1 MHVPCQ
7 NAAAP
12 APIHP
17 LQENRL
23 LGNRLLE
30 ICLLVLLLVLPAA
43 PALAVSATAFSE
55 TLPQERVLDE
65 AGVLSRAASADV
77 ARQLDVLTA
86 ERVDARLITLKQ
98 LDYGLSLNQLGDA
111 LLQRW
116 QPSGDANGLL
126 LFLIDAQTNT
136 SAIVASP
143 SLSGQLSA
151 DLLRST
157 ARFTMTTPIRDGAR
171 FRQAS
176 LDGIQRI
183 STVLQGGEDSG
194 VPQAA
199 EVISPASN
207 VPSREQTESS
217 NAFTWV
223 VVLLVVGTVVPM
235 ATWWV
240 FSR

>member
-1 MHVPCQ
+1 VPGLHLLEVVCV
-7 NAAAP
+7 NFDAP
-12 APIHP
+12 AAIRRW
-17 LQENRL
+17 LQA
-23 LGNRLLE
+23 
-30 ICLLVLLLVLPAA
+30 CLLTVVLLLPLA
-43 PALAVSATAFSE
+43 PALAVSATAFSD
-55 TLPQERVLDE
+55 TSPQERVLDQ
-65 AGVLSRAASADV
+65 ADVLSRAASADV
-77 ARQLDVLTA
+77 SRQLETLSA
-86 ERVDARLITLKQ
+86 ERVDAHLITLKQ
-98 LDYGLSLNQLGDA
+98 LDYGLSLQQLGQD

-116 QPSGDANGLL
+116 QQSAESNGQL

-136 SAIVASP
+136 AAVVASP

-151 DLLRST
+151 NLLRST
-157 ARFTMTTPIRDGAR
+157 ARTTMAAPIRDGAR

-183 STVLQGGEDSG
+183 TTVLQGGEDPG
-194 VPQAA
+194 EPAVAQ
-199 EVISPASN
+199 VITPTSN

-217 NAFTWV
+217 NGFTWV

>member
-1 MHVPCQ
+1 VHVPCQ

-12 APIHP
+12 SPIHP

-136 SAIVASP
+136 SAIVAVGPAQCRPLAQHGPLHHDHADSRWGP
-143 SLSGQLSA
+143 LPPGQ
-151 DLLRST
+151 
-157 ARFTMTTPIRDGAR
+157 P
-171 FRQAS
+171 
-176 LDGIQRI
+176 
-183 STVLQGGEDSG
+183 
-194 VPQAA
+194 
-199 EVISPASN
+199 
-207 VPSREQTESS
+207 
-217 NAFTWV
+217 
-223 VVLLVVGTVVPM
+223 
-235 ATWWV
+235 
-240 FSR
+240 

>member
-1 MHVPCQ
+1 V
-7 NAAAP
+7 
-12 APIHP
+12 
-17 LQENRL
+17 
-23 LGNRLLE
+23 
-30 ICLLVLLLVLPAA
+30 VLLLPVA
-43 PALAVSATAFSE
+43 PATAISATAFSD
-55 TLPQERVLDE
+55 TIPQERVLDQ

-77 ARQLDVLTA
+77 TRELESLSA
-86 ERVDARLITLKQ
+86 ERVDAHLITLKQ
-98 LDYGLSLNQLGDA
+98 LDYGLTLNQLGED

-116 QPSGDANGLL
+116 QPGSEGTGQL

-136 SAIVASP
+136 AAVVASP
-143 SLSGQLSA
+143 SLAGQLSA
-151 DLLRST
+151 NLLRST
-157 ARFTMTTPIRDGAR
+157 ARTTMTAPIRDGAR

-183 STVLQGGEDSG
+183 TAVLQGGEDPGEPTVAQVVTPS
-194 VPQAA
+194 
-199 EVISPASN
+199 SN

-217 NAFTWV
+217 NGFTWV

>member
-1 MHVPCQ
+1 MKLDV
-7 NAAAP
+7 P
-12 APIHP
+12 APIRRW
-17 LQENRL
+17 LQACL
-23 LGNRLLE
+23 LA
-30 ICLLVLLLVLPAA
+30 LVLLLPVA
-43 PALAVSATAFSE
+43 PATAISATAFSD
-55 TLPQERVLDE
+55 TIPQERVLDQ

-77 ARQLDVLTA
+77 TRELESLSA
-86 ERVDARLITLKQ
+86 ERVDAHLITLKQ
-98 LDYGLSLNQLGDA
+98 LDYGLTLNQLGED

-116 QPSGDANGLL
+116 QPGSEGTGQL

-136 SAIVASP
+136 AAVVASP
-143 SLSGQLSA
+143 SLAGQLSA
-151 DLLRST
+151 NLLRST
-157 ARFTMTTPIRDGAR
+157 ARTTMTAPIRDGAR

-183 STVLQGGEDSG
+183 TAVLQGGEDPGEPTVAQVVTPS
-194 VPQAA
+194 
-199 EVISPASN
+199 SN

-217 NAFTWV
+217 NGFTWV

>member
-1 MHVPCQ
+1 MKLDV
-7 NAAAP
+7 P
-12 APIHP
+12 APIRRW
-17 LQENRL
+17 LQA
-23 LGNRLLE
+23 
-30 ICLLVLLLVLPAA
+30 CLLAVVLLLPVA
-43 PALAVSATAFSE
+43 PATAISATAFSD
-55 TLPQERVLDE
+55 TIPQERVLDQ

-77 ARQLDVLTA
+77 TRELESLSA
-86 ERVDARLITLKQ
+86 ERVDAHLITLKQ
-98 LDYGLSLNQLGDA
+98 LDYGLTLNQLGED

-116 QPSGDANGLL
+116 QPGSEGTGQL

-136 SAIVASP
+136 AAVVASP
-143 SLSGQLSA
+143 SLAGQLSA
-151 DLLRST
+151 NLLRST
-157 ARFTMTTPIRDGAR
+157 ARTTMTAPIRDGAR

-183 STVLQGGEDSG
+183 TAVLQGGEDPGEPTVAQVVTPS
-194 VPQAA
+194 
-199 EVISPASN
+199 SN

-217 NAFTWV
+217 NGFTWV

>member
-1 MHVPCQ
+1 M
-7 NAAAP
+7 
-12 APIHP
+12 
-17 LQENRL
+17 LQT
-23 LGNRLLE
+23 
-30 ICLLVLLLVLPAA
+30 CLLVLLLAAPVA
-43 PALAVSATAFSE
+43 PALAVSASSFSE
-55 TLPQERVLDE
+55 ALPQERVLDQ
-65 AGVLSRAASADV
+65 AGVLSRAASTDV
-77 ARQLDVLTA
+77 SRQLEALTA
-86 ERVDARLITLKQ
+86 ERVDAHLITLKQ

-126 LFLIDAQTNT
+126 LFLIDAQTNS
-136 SAIVASP
+136 SAVVASP

-183 STVLQGGEDSG
+183 GTVLRGGEDPG
-194 VPQAA
+194 VPQVA
-199 EVISPASN
+199 EEISPTSN

>member
-1 MHVPCQ
+1 MKLDV
-7 NAAAP
+7 P
-12 APIHP
+12 APIRRW
-17 LQENRL
+17 LQA
-23 LGNRLLE
+23 
-30 ICLLVLLLVLPAA
+30 CLLAVVLLLPIA
-43 PALAVSATAFSE
+43 PATAISATAFSD
-55 TLPQERVLDE
+55 TIPQERVLDQ

-77 ARQLDVLTA
+77 TRELESLSA
-86 ERVDARLITLKQ
+86 ERVDAHLITLKQ
-98 LDYGLSLNQLGDA
+98 LDYGLTLNQLGED

-116 QPSGDANGLL
+116 QPGSEGTGQL

-136 SAIVASP
+136 AAVVASP
-143 SLSGQLSA
+143 SLAGQLSA
-151 DLLRST
+151 NLLRST
-157 ARFTMTTPIRDGAR
+157 ARTTMTAPIRDGAR

-183 STVLQGGEDSG
+183 TAVLQGGEDPGEPTVAQVVTPS
-194 VPQAA
+194 
-199 EVISPASN
+199 SN

-217 NAFTWV
+217 NGFTWV